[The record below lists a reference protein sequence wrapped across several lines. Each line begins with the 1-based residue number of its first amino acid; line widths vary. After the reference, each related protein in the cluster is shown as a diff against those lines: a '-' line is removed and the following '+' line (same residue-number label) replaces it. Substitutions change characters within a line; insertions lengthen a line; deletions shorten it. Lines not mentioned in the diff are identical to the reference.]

1 MNKEVIMIRDIKRMQ
16 NATAVIFLLI
26 GVELGGWGGY
36 ILADSRPRSVAYV
49 DVQQVDRVAGTR
61 EIAWEKFLPV
71 MPSLLDVGT
80 GLFGNTTV
88 APIPDFAAD
97 FTVDVCAG
105 PDLSR
110 ATSRSSPIDRAIASS
125 TCRAS
130 VPFAQNLTSN

>member
-1 MNKEVIMIRDIKRMQ
+1 MIRDIKRMQ

-105 PDLSR
+105 PDPLESYV
-110 ATSRSSPIDRAIASS
+110 AIITDRPRHRIIY
-125 TCRAS
+125 
-130 VPFAQNLTSN
+130 VPCVGPVRTEPE